1 MTSAAIKPLQRMWS
15 PPWHRVESRRRSG
28 GAHTAERQIVRQT
41 MPTICCGRSRN
52 MWYASP
58 MPATKLR
65 VRDLL
70 ERLPDDCSLDDVVYH
85 LYVMQK
91 VEAGLA
97 DAEAGRLIPHDVV
110 AAELRRKWTVG
121 SDL

>member
-1 MTSAAIKPLQRMWS
+1 ML
-15 PPWHRVESRRRSG
+15 
-28 GAHTAERQIVRQT
+28 
-41 MPTICCGRSRN
+41 
-52 MWYASP
+52 
-58 MPATKLR
+58 ATKQK

-70 ERLPDDCSLDDVVYH
+70 EKLPDDCSLDDVVYH

-110 AAELRRKWTVG
+110 TAELRRKWTAA
-121 SDL
+121 SEL

>member
-1 MTSAAIKPLQRMWS
+1 
-15 PPWHRVESRRRSG
+15 
-28 GAHTAERQIVRQT
+28 
-41 MPTICCGRSRN
+41 

-58 MPATKLR
+58 MPATKQR

-70 ERLPDDCSLDDVVYH
+70 ERLPDDCSLDDVVYY

-121 SDL
+121 SEL

>member
-1 MTSAAIKPLQRMWS
+1 M
-15 PPWHRVESRRRSG
+15 G
-28 GAHTAERQIVRQT
+28 
-41 MPTICCGRSRN
+41 CGRSGN

-58 MPATKLR
+58 MPATKQK

-97 DAEAGRLIPHDVV
+97 DVEAGRLIPHDVV

-121 SDL
+121 SEP

>member
-1 MTSAAIKPLQRMWS
+1 
-15 PPWHRVESRRRSG
+15 
-28 GAHTAERQIVRQT
+28 
-41 MPTICCGRSRN
+41 
-52 MWYASP
+52 
-58 MPATKLR
+58 MPATKQK

-110 AAELRRKWTVG
+110 AAELRRKWTAG
-121 SDL
+121 SEL

>member
-1 MTSAAIKPLQRMWS
+1 ML
-15 PPWHRVESRRRSG
+15 
-28 GAHTAERQIVRQT
+28 
-41 MPTICCGRSRN
+41 
-52 MWYASP
+52 
-58 MPATKLR
+58 ATKQK

-85 LYVMQK
+85 LYLMQK

-110 AAELRRKWTVG
+110 AAELRHKWTVG
-121 SDL
+121 TEL

>member
-1 MTSAAIKPLQRMWS
+1 ML
-15 PPWHRVESRRRSG
+15 
-28 GAHTAERQIVRQT
+28 
-41 MPTICCGRSRN
+41 
-52 MWYASP
+52 
-58 MPATKLR
+58 ATKQR

-121 SDL
+121 SECSLDPVRPRLPRRDPAAHRG

>member
-1 MTSAAIKPLQRMWS
+1 
-15 PPWHRVESRRRSG
+15 
-28 GAHTAERQIVRQT
+28 
-41 MPTICCGRSRN
+41 
-52 MWYASP
+52 MWYPLP
-58 MPATKLR
+58 MPATKQR

-121 SDL
+121 SEL